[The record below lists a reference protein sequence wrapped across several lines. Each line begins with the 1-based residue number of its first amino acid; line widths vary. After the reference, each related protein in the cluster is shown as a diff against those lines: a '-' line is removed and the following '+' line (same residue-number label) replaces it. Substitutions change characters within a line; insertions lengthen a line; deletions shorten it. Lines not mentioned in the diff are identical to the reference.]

1 MCFSPSPSQGEGRDE
16 GKILLNPRQPLK
28 VVAGV
33 LTNSSGEVLINQRS
47 QPAQFDGQ
55 WEFPGG
61 KIEPG
66 ETLHQALARELKEEL
81 GIEVLASTHLISITH
96 DYPHATVQLNVR
108 NVTEYTGTPTGAEG
122 QAIQWV
128 QPDDLFEVNFLEANG
143 PIIEAV
149 LEMFKLPNGMC

>member
-1 MCFSPSPSQGEGRDE
+1 MT
-16 GKILLNPRQPLK
+16 PRQPLI

-47 QPAQFDGQ
+47 QPAQFAGQ

-66 ETLHQALARELKEEL
+66 ESLHQALARELKEEL
-81 GIEVLASTHLISITH
+81 GIEVLASTPLISITH
-96 DYPHATVQLNVR
+96 DYPHATVRLKVR
-108 NVTEYTGTPTGAEG
+108 NVTKHTGTPTGAEG

-128 QPDDLFEVNFLEANG
+128 HPDALSEVNFLEANG
-143 PIIEAV
+143 PIIDAV
-149 LEMFKLPNGMC
+149 LEMFKLRSGRR